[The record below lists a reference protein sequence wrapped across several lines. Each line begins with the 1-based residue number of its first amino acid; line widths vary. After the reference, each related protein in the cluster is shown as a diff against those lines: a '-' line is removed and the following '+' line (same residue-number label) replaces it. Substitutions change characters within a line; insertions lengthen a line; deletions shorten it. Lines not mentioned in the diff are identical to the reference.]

1 MDNIICNN
9 TGKMI
14 LLFLLAAV
22 IVPAAVSAGDAAAGH
37 TGIVITPAVINVT
50 NASLPDPSALPEY
63 RPGAE
68 PVKIQAE
75 LNESNLPVSKG
86 EMAEGPRTIGGYFDP
101 VLVIG
106 GILILAAIVICAA
119 WYIQRQRKS
128 EEQED
133 ISQEEK

>member
-9 TGKMI
+9 TRKLI
-14 LLFLLAAV
+14 LILLLAAV
-22 IVPAAVSAGDAAAGH
+22 TIPVTVSAGDAATGR

-50 NASLPDPSALPEY
+50 NAPLPDPSALPEY

-68 PVKIQAE
+68 SVKIQAE
-75 LNESNLPVSKG
+75 LNASNLPVSKG

-101 VLVIG
+101 VLVIAG
-106 GILILAAIVICAA
+106 VVVIAAIVICAA
-119 WYIQRQRKS
+119 WYIRRERES

-133 ISQEEK
+133 ATPEEK